1 MITGTDRI
9 LTADIEA
16 VDLLW
21 GLTAGKESD
30 IHIICC
36 KDFETGER
44 FTFFDDFKDREN
56 AVWLD
61 EYEEGF
67 KTGNIR
73 DGIKVLEECEVLIMH
88 NVSGYDAL
96 ALEKTHGSFDRDHFK
111 SRQGLKYE
119 KSMPY
124 KTMDTAVMSRVLNPE
139 RPLPGQAY
147 QCGHKLPGPHTIEA
161 HGLRMGRL
169 KPEHEDWSRLTP
181 EMIHRCTEDVE
192 IGEDLFKYL
201 VNTDWKEH
209 LARPSSMT
217 GLDIR
222 SAYYC
227 ELRMAFTMARQE
239 QRGFAIDVKEV
250 VRLVEEMDEKI
261 VAVEKAFRPN
271 MPRRIKKVKLSQD
284 KIDGFVNSLAAA
296 TTIPLSLQYE
306 KDLERCDYKGS
317 YATTYWKLVT
327 QKGEYLK
334 NVTKYIPQARGFA
347 HEYTEP
353 PVHGPFTPIVWED
366 IPLGNRDAV
375 KQLLFKQGWL
385 GVNYNDTELEY
396 LEENGELP
404 FPWSGKIDMDSMDL
418 WEQSGKIIPDWCR
431 GIGEWYIISSRR
443 NQLLNAKDV
452 AYFDQNQA
460 WPRQASG
467 KNECRGLLANAIC
480 FDEDSEWYMKTAQ
493 QFYERESCWPETGHW
508 RVPAKAF
515 HDATN
520 THRQRQKLVV
530 NIPARGLYGK
540 EMRGVF
546 VPGPG
551 KLLLGCDG
559 AGLELRMLAHFMND
573 PAYQEVILNGDIHT
587 HNQNLAGLAERDF
600 AKTFIYA
607 FLYGSGIPNL
617 ARQLGL
623 TIPVVEVA
631 VNKFKRDLPL
641 LTTLLERVQD
651 VAEKFGYLLAVDG
664 RWGRVRSKGGN
675 VLLHTA
681 LNVLLQ
687 MTGSIVMK
695 WAHVI
700 AEDKSYQEGS
710 IKSISDFPIVVHMHD
725 ECQAEV
731 DEAEVYYTEYQI
743 HKSDWK
749 EDEKRLHIEDGK
761 IWSAPNVLEEYDEG
775 ILLVQRMY
783 HPIGDQY
790 CRALKEAGEFLKLRC
805 PIAGEYK
812 IGHSWADTH

>member
-1 MITGTDRI
+1 MITGIDRI

-16 VDLLW
+16 VDLLH

-73 DGIKVLEECEVLIMH
+73 DGIKVLEDCEVLIMH
-88 NVSGYDAL
+88 NVSGYDAH
-96 ALEKTHGSFDRDHFK
+96 ALEKTYGSFDRDHFGK
-111 SRQGLKYE
+111 RDGRFRFN
-119 KSMPY
+119 MPC

-169 KPEHEDWSRLTP
+169 KPEHEDWSRLTS

-217 GLDIR
+217 GMDIR

-239 QRGFAIDVKEV
+239 MRGFAVDVKEM
-250 VRLVEEMDEKI
+250 VRLVSEMDEKI

-284 KIDGFVNSLAAA
+284 KIDGFVNALAAA
-296 TTIPLSLQYE
+296 TTTGLSLQYE
-306 KDLERCDYKGS
+306 QELERCDYRGS

-366 IPLGNRDAV
+366 IPLGNRDSV

-404 FPWSGKIDMDSMDL
+404 FPWSGKVDMDSIEL
-418 WEQSGKIIPDWCR
+418 WEQSGKVIPDWCR
-431 GIGEWYIISSRR
+431 GIGEWYIINSRR

-452 AYFDQNQA
+452 LYFDQNQA
-460 WPRQASG
+460 WPRQDSG

-480 FDEDSEWYMKTAQ
+480 FEVDSEWYMKTAQ
-493 QFYERESCWPETGHW
+493 QFYERESCWPENGHW

-520 THRQRQKLVV
+520 THRMRQKLVV

-587 HNQNLAGLAERDF
+587 HNQNLAGLSERNF

-641 LTTLLERVQD
+641 LTILLERVQD
-651 VAEKFGYLLAVDG
+651 AAEKFGYLLAVDG

-675 VLLHTA
+675 LLLHTA

-687 MTGSIVMK
+687 MTGSLVMK

-700 AEDKSYQEGS
+700 AEDKSVAEVT
-710 IKSISDFPIVVHMHD
+710 INKVSDFPIVVHMHD

-731 DEAEVYYTEYQI
+731 HEDQVLYTEYQI
-743 HKSDWK
+743 RKDDWK
-749 EDEKRLHIEDGK
+749 VEEKKQFVDCEGR
-761 IWSAPNVLEEYDEG
+761 IWSAPIILEEG
-775 ILLVQRMY
+775 IDHVMLIQRMY

-790 CRALKEAGEFLKLRC
+790 CRALREAGAMLKLRC
-805 PIAGEYK
+805 PTAGEYK
-812 IGHSWADTH
+812 IGRSWKDTH